1 MFHEVVV
8 IFDIII
14 RKVQELQFLHIF
26 VNRCMVACFIVVILT
41 YFNEIL
47 MYIYLGANE
56 VEHLIMCMFLLC
68 IFYGLFQSFVIS

>member
-1 MFHEVVV
+1 MFREVVV

-47 MYIYLGANE
+47 MYISLGANE
-56 VEHLIMCMFLLC
+56 VVHLIMCMFLYV
-68 IFYGLFQSFVIS
+68 FYGLFQSFVIS